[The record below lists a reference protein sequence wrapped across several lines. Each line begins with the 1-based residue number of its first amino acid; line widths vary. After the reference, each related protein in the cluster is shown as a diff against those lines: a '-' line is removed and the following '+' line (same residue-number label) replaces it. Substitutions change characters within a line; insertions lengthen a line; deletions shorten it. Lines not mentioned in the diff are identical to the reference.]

1 METSAPKD
9 LRLIG
14 YVRVS
19 RVGGRAGDSFISP
32 AQQRDRI
39 TAWAAAYGH
48 QLVDVH
54 EELDESGARVD
65 RPKLLAAIKAIEDG
79 QADGIVVA
87 KLDRFGRSLV
97 DGLQLIDR
105 IHKAGGTFVSV
116 ADGFDLTTDTGRLV
130 LRIMLTLA
138 EFELDRVRGNW
149 HDAKARAVA
158 RGIHVSAQAPF
169 GYERKVKGQPLT
181 VHPVNG
187 PLVTELFQR
196 RADGAGY
203 TALSNWLEDRGAVTQ
218 RGRVKWSLRAVKD
231 IIGNDVYLGVASAG
245 ELRNEAAHEP
255 LTDPVTFRRSQ
266 RPGVR
271 PGPSDDPSP
280 IRNLLRCAGCRYTVR
295 ADRRNYAH
303 GPAWIF
309 TCRNHGGSKSSQRCD
324 EPASIKE
331 QDAVVQTFIEDRFLA
346 EVGEV
351 VARMRERAPELE
363 PLARDVAFAQA
374 SYEEWRDDS
383 RVQERLGMDA
393 YLDGLASRQDKLNEA
408 LARHA
413 AAAAR
418 HDQVALPVDVGELRA
433 HWHELTDDEKREILS
448 GFLMCVF
455 IRGRS
460 SSPRPLDERLKLVWR
475 GERVDLPVR
484 GSWDWLPASFRFE
497 DGLDDDVAAETAR

>member
-169 GYERKVKGQPLT
+169 GSEERRLS
-181 VHPVNG
+181 
-187 PLVTELFQR
+187 R
-196 RADGAGY
+196 RRV
-203 TALSNWLEDRGAVTQ
+203 RGRAAQ
-218 RGRVKWSLRAVKD
+218 RGGARA
-231 IIGNDVYLGVASAG
+231 
-245 ELRNEAAHEP
+245 
-255 LTDPVTFRRSQ
+255 
-266 RPGVR
+266 
-271 PGPSDDPSP
+271 
-280 IRNLLRCAGCRYTVR
+280 
-295 ADRRNYAH
+295 ADRPSH
-303 GPAWIF
+303 VP
-309 TCRNHGGSKSSQRCD
+309 Q
-324 EPASIKE
+324 
-331 QDAVVQTFIEDRFLA
+331 V
-346 EVGEV
+346 
-351 VARMRERAPELE
+351 
-363 PLARDVAFAQA
+363 
-374 SYEEWRDDS
+374 
-383 RVQERLGMDA
+383 
-393 YLDGLASRQDKLNEA
+393 
-408 LARHA
+408 
-413 AAAAR
+413 AAAR
-418 HDQVALPVDVGELRA
+418 RPARAQRRPEPHPQPAPMRGLPVHRPGRPAQLRA
-433 HWHELTDDEKREILS
+433 RARLDLHVPQPRRVEEQPAMRRAGQHQGT
-448 GFLMCVF
+448 G
-455 IRGRS
+455 RGRADVHRGPI
-460 SSPRPLDERLKLVWR
+460 PRR
-475 GERVDLPVR
+475 GR
-484 GSWDWLPASFRFE
+484 
-497 DGLDDDVAAETAR
+497 